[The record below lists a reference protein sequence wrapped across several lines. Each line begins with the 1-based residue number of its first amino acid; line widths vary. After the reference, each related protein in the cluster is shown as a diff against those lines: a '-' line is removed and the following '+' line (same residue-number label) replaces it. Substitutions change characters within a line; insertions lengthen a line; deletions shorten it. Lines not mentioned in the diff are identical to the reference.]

1 MSRVFPHSTMQAAGA
16 GGEMGVVGE
25 GGQGASGSSCSSVP
39 VQEKQPSGREVGMSR
54 GLGTSLGLATAGS
67 IISDNRD

>member
-16 GGEMGVVGE
+16 GGETGVVGE

-39 VQEKQPSGREVGMSR
+39 VQEKTAIRKGGGDESGTWYQPRSSNGWF
-54 GLGTSLGLATAGS
+54 
-67 IISDNRD
+67 NYF